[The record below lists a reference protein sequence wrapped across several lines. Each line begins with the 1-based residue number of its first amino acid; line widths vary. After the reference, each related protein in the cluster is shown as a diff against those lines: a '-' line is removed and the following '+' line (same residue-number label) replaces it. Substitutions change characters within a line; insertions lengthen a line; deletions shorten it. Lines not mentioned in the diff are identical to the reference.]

1 MTDHQPFPPPLKC
14 QLMGSRSHQ
23 HHMSRDGLLWLPNG
37 TPCGG
42 TMVTFVFPALNK
54 DGYLGRAAN
63 WAGPAAGSC
72 A

>member
-1 MTDHQPFPPPLKC
+1 
-14 QLMGSRSHQ
+14 
-23 HHMSRDGLLWLPNG
+23 MSRDGLLWLPNG